1 MKVKSVLVSQPRPAV
16 IEKSPFYELS
26 QKHHVEIAYR
36 PFIRVE
42 GVSLKEF
49 RAQRVEILTHTA
61 VIFTSRTTVDSFF
74 HICEEARITVPETM
88 KYICQTEAVALY
100 LQKYIVYRKR
110 KISFADGSFTSL
122 IELIIKHKEEKFLL
136 ALSEPHKPELPETLA
151 KLKLSFDPVI
161 LARTVAG
168 DLDDVKM
175 ADYDLLALY
184 SPSDVKTLIEK
195 FGTDGLPAV
204 AVFGEGTLRAALGA
218 GITVLANAPNARS
231 PLDGQGHRHLPAKGA
246 ERRGDRAGGTG
257 YRRPQGRVHPQPAA
271 QAGQEGP
278 HAPSD
283 HGIPRIRAAS
293 PLPPCPQHSLPRTER
308 LRSLGAVR
316 RLFESGE
323 SGFIFPFRYVWFAE
337 PDTEQSVEVLFSVPK
352 KFHKRANKRNLVRRR
367 TKEAYRLQKQILHD
381 GRPVNLDLAL
391 IYSSKETLPYKTVA
405 NAVRRILESV
415 VEHL

>member
-218 GITVLANAPNARS
+218 GITVLANAPTPEAPSMVKAIDIYLQKVQKGEEIEPVELVTDARKEEFIRS
-231 PLDGQGHRHLPAKGA
+231 QQHKLAKK
-246 ERRGDRAGGTG
+246 
-257 YRRPQGRVHPQPAA
+257 GRKPPAA
-271 QAGQEGP
+271 MSA
-278 HAPSD
+278 
-283 HGIPRIRAAS
+283 
-293 PLPPCPQHSLPRTER
+293 HSLPRTER

>member
-168 DLDDVKM
+168 DLDHVKM
-175 ADYDLLALY
+175 K
-184 SPSDVKTLIEK
+184 PLIEK

-218 GITVLANAPNARS
+218 GITVLANAPTPEAPSMVKAIDIYLQKVQKGEEIEPVELVTDARKEEFIRS
-231 PLDGQGHRHLPAKGA
+231 QQHKLAKKG
-246 ERRGDRAGGTG
+246 RT
-257 YRRPQGRVHPQPAA
+257 RRPT
-271 QAGQEGP
+271 
-278 HAPSD
+278 
-283 HGIPRIRAAS
+283 
-293 PLPPCPQHSLPRTER
+293 TESR
-308 LRSLGAVR
+308 
-316 RLFESGE
+316 
-323 SGFIFPFRYVWFAE
+323 
-337 PDTEQSVEVLFSVPK
+337 K
-352 KFHKRANKRNLVRRR
+352 
-367 TKEAYRLQKQILHD
+367 
-381 GRPVNLDLAL
+381 
-391 IYSSKETLPYKTVA
+391 
-405 NAVRRILESV
+405 
-415 VEHL
+415 